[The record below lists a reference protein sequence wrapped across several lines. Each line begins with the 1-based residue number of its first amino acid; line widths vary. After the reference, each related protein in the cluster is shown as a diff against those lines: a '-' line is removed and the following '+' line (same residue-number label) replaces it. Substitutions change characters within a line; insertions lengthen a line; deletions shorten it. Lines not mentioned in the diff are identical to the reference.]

1 MKHLSV
7 TVSGLVQG
15 VFFRA
20 NAKEEADLR
29 SLTGFARNNS
39 DGSVQIEAEGS
50 QEQLEDY
57 LGWCRRGT
65 SPARV
70 EKLEF
75 VYSDDLKNFPNFT
88 IER

>member
-20 NAKEEADLR
+20 SAKEEAENR
-29 SLTGFARNNS
+29 GLTGFTCNNP
-39 DGSVQIEAEGS
+39 DGSVQIEVEGP
-50 QEQLEDY
+50 QDKLDDY
-57 LGWCRRGT
+57 LDWCRRGT
-65 SPARV
+65 PPARV
-70 EKLEF
+70 EQMEF

>member
-20 NAKEEADLR
+20 SAKEEAEKR
-29 SLTGFARNNS
+29 GLTGFTRNNP
-39 DGSVQIEAEGS
+39 DGSVQIEAEGP
-50 QEQLEDY
+50 QEQLDDY
-57 LGWCRRGT
+57 LEWCRRGT
-65 SPARV
+65 PPARV
-70 EKLEF
+70 EQMEF
-75 VYSDDLKNFPNFT
+75 LYSDDLKHFPNFS

>member
-20 NAKEEADLR
+20 NAKQEAELR
-29 SLTGFARNNS
+29 SLTGFTRNNS
-39 DGSVQIEAEGS
+39 DGSVQIEVEGP
-50 QEQLEDY
+50 QDKLDDY
-57 LGWCRRGT
+57 LDWCRHGT
-65 SPARV
+65 PPARV

-75 VYSDDLKNFPNFT
+75 LYSDDLKNFPNFT
-88 IER
+88 IQ